1 MLEVKETA
9 AFLEPLIQKLSKEL
23 HQQFICSVVM
33 EMFTLLFS
41 LSLNFKED
49 HQIKPLIFSS
59 KYPSRVLWCESPHSW
74 DISWRDVCLNLKKG
88 ELINVTFPQRS
99 KKIYI
104 KEKKKTFSSTK
115 HDLASENNNTN
126 KPSYPCTTSLISV
139 PPPVTRAR
147 DGMQILNC
155 NAS

>member
-99 KKIYI
+99 KNIYI
-104 KEKKKTFSSTK
+104 KEKKTFSSTK

>member
-99 KKIYI
+99 KKIYV
-104 KEKKKTFSSTK
+104 KEKKTFSSTK